1 MLQQNG
7 CRFAVQHWPA
17 TRGQLKQQKKK
28 KKKMKK
34 QQKNK
39 RFNSRIIINVVVSTA
54 INNRWGSEIGIS
66 FYIEPVDRANSARA
80 R

>member
-7 CRFAVQHWPA
+7 CRLAVQHWLA
-17 TRGQLKQQKKK
+17 TRGQQQKENEKTK
-28 KKKMKK
+28 
-34 QQKNK
+34 KNK

-66 FYIEPVDRANSARA
+66 FYIEPVDRANRARA